1 MKKIIANSLIVS
13 GLLVLTGCATVAN
26 TTIFPTEG
34 GIYQAISTSSSGND
48 ALKDNIKKAS
58 DTCQQ
63 QGKSF
68 VVISQKSRYHGV
80 DQNLKRMAN
89 MASDVA
95 FFNSGAFLPTSSLSS
110 SDDYK
115 VTTFFKCK

>member
-1 MKKIIANSLIVS
+1 MQKIITNSLIVS
-13 GLLVLTGCATVAN
+13 GLLVLAGCATMAN

-34 GIYQAISTSSSGND
+34 GVYQAISTSSSGNA
-48 ALKDNIKKAS
+48 ALKDNIKKAT

-68 VVISQKSRYHGV
+68 VVISQKIRYHGV
-80 DQNLKRMAN
+80 DQNLKKMAN
-89 MASDVA
+89 MASDAA
-95 FFNSGAFLPTSSLSS
+95 FFSSGAFIPTSSLSS

-115 VTTFFKCK
+115 VTTVFKCK